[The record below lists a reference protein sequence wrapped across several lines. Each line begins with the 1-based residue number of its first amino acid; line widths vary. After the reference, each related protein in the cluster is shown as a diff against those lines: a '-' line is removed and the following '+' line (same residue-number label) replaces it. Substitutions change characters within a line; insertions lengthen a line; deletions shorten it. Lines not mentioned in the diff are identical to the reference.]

1 MVNITDTKIT
11 ITNGLDEIIYLE
23 FSNINDNTI
32 DVLHVVANDKYK
44 GQGYGKVVMEELI
57 KYLELN
63 NKKAKLTCPFAVA
76 YSLKHPE
83 LDKYFIK

>member
-11 ITNGLDEIIYLE
+11 IAAENDEIIYLE
-23 FSNINDNTI
+23 FSNIDANTI

-44 GQGYGKVVMEELI
+44 GQGYGKVIMEELI
-57 KYLELN
+57 KYLEST
-63 NKKAKLTCPFAVA
+63 NKKAILTCPFAVA
-76 YSLKHPE
+76 YSSKHPE